1 MADIGQQQTNHVSAE
16 TAQAPPQ
23 RKKLNLKP
31 RNPDAAARIE
41 KERQQ
46 SSGKSPFG
54 AAKPREVVIATRVGK
69 TEEDVLKEEV
79 KKEKLHLRLNPAQ
92 LEERK
97 SHEAAVKEI
106 EDQIGA
112 ETDEKKKDILKVEL
126 AARQSKLDA
135 LMDRFV
141 KMTIENAKSGEAPR
155 MSHIRKSHAPQDHHH
170 GPIPPPGYNQRYNP
184 TQQYAGGHRGG
195 HRGGSYGGRSG
206 YVPVHG
212 GQPVQRGGG
221 SGGRGGR
228 YNEIPEWAKE
238 EYVNMGNQ
246 VQASAI
252 DAEANFYDYGSAPG
266 SHAGRGRGRRGRGRE
281 HSAFYKGPFPGRGVG
296 GEIEFDSFT
305 TQDRY

>member
-1 MADIGQQQTNHVSAE
+1 MQ
-16 TAQAPPQ
+16 
-23 RKKLNLKP
+23 
-31 RNPDAAARIE
+31 
-41 KERQQ
+41 
-46 SSGKSPFG
+46 SPFG

-112 ETDEKKKDILKVEL
+112 EADEKKKDLLKVEL

-135 LMDRFV
+135 LLDRFV

-155 MSHIRKSHAPQDHHH
+155 MSHLRKNQAHPELQ
-170 GPIPPPGYNQRYNP
+170 GPLPPPGYNQRYNP

-195 HRGGSYGGRSG
+195 GAHRGGSYGGRSG

-212 GQPVQRGGG
+212 QQQVQRGGG
-221 SGGRGGR
+221 SGRGGR

-238 EYVNMGNQ
+238 EYVSMGNQ
-246 VQASAI
+246 MQPSAI
-252 DAEANFYDYGSAPG
+252 DAEATFYDYGSAPG

-296 GEIEFDSFT
+296 GEIEFDSYS